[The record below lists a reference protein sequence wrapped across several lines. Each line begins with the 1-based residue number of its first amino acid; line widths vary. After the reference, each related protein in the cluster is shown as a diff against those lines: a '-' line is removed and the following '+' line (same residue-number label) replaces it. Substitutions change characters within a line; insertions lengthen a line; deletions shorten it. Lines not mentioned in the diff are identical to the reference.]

1 MILFY
6 FFFVFPIVLIDFY
19 NYNMMFCRVSRIIQ
33 YTKSK
38 SANLFTFSN
47 EKNKRI
53 KILNDPSQVSKLIFD
68 NDGLCK
74 IY

>member
-1 MILFY
+1 MMLCQTSKILQH
-6 FFFVFPIVLIDFY
+6 I
-19 NYNMMFCRVSRIIQ
+19 
-33 YTKSK
+33 KSK
-38 SANLFTFSN
+38 PANIFAFSN
-47 EKNKRI
+47 EKNKKI